1 MYFGYFLTFFI
12 TVLFILIYRYLAG
25 RVGLLDSPDAR
36 KNHEGH
42 IPLVGGL
49 AIFSSLLLTP
59 LFVHEHIENFGT
71 FLVCI
76 CFLLTMGLFDDVLEI
91 KASLRILAQVI
102 AASFMVLM
110 GGVVLVDFGNISP
123 SGLFALGSFSFFI
136 TIFATAG
143 AINAVNFSDG
153 LDGLAGGLVLITFS
167 FFAIVTALAE
177 RWAELEILLLLISA
191 LLAFLMFNARWA
203 GRKKAAVFLGDAGSM
218 CLGFTV
224 AWFSIDLS
232 QGDDRVV
239 TPVTV
244 LWFFALPLF
253 DTVGVMLRRILKSQ
267 SPLLPDREHL
277 HHIFVHAG
285 FSAGQTV
292 LIVYAFALI
301 MGGVGLFAWYFK
313 IPEFYMFTL
322 FLIMFTL
329 YFWGMMHAWKVMK
342 LLREVS
348 GH

>member
-1 MYFGYFLTFFI
+1 MYLGYFIIFLLTIFF
-12 TVLFILIYRYLAG
+12 VLAYSYIARL
-25 RVGLLDSPDAR
+25 VGLLDRPDDR

-42 IPLVGGL
+42 VPLVGGL

-59 LFVHEHIENFGT
+59 LFIQEQIEHFGV

-76 CFLLTMGLFDDVLEI
+76 CFLLIMGLLDDVLEI
-91 KASLRILAQVI
+91 KVSVRILAQVL
-102 AASFMVLM
+102 AASFMALV
-110 GGVVLVDFGNISP
+110 GGVMLTDFGNISP
-123 SGLFALGSFSFFI
+123 SGVFYLGSFSFFI
-136 TIFATAG
+136 TVFATAG
-143 AINAVNFSDG
+143 TINAVNFSDG
-153 LDGLAGGLVLITFS
+153 LDGLASGLVLIIFS
-167 FFAIVTALAE
+167 FFAIATALAE
-177 RWAELEILLLLISA
+177 RWAELEILLLLIST

-224 AWFSIDLS
+224 AWFAIDLT

-277 HHIFVHAG
+277 HHIFEHAG
-285 FSAGQTV
+285 FSVGQTV
-292 LIVYAFALI
+292 LVIYVLALL
-301 MGGVGLFAWYFK
+301 MGGVGLFAWYFR
-313 IPEFYMFTL
+313 ISEFYMFVL
-322 FLIMFTL
+322 FLVLFAL
-329 YFWGMMHAWKVMK
+329 YFWGMMHAWKAMK
-342 LLREVS
+342 FLRGVS

>member
-1 MYFGYFLTFFI
+1 MYFNYFLTFFI
-12 TVLFILIYRYLAG
+12 TILFILVYGYLAG
-25 RVGLLDSPDAR
+25 RVGLLDSPDDR

-59 LFVHEHIENFGT
+59 LFIHGQVENFGVY
-71 FLVCI
+71 FMCI
-76 CFLLTMGLFDDVLEI
+76 CFLLAMGLFDDVLEI
-91 KASLRILAQVI
+91 RASVRMLAQVV
-102 AASFMVLM
+102 AASFMVLV

-123 SGLFALGSFSFFI
+123 AGLFALGSFSFFI
-136 TIFATAG
+136 TVFATVG
-143 AINAVNFSDG
+143 TINAVNFSDG
-153 LDGLAGGLVLITFS
+153 LDGLAGGLVLIYFS
-167 FFAIVTALAE
+167 FFAMVTALAE
-177 RWAELEILLLLISA
+177 RWAELEMLLLLISA

-203 GRKKAAVFLGDAGSM
+203 GRKRAAVFLGDAGSM

-224 AWFSIDLS
+224 AWFAIDLT

-239 TPVTV
+239 TPVTA

-267 SPLLPDREHL
+267 SPLMPDREHL
-277 HHIFVHAG
+277 HHIFEHAG
-285 FSAGQTV
+285 FSVGQTV
-292 LIVYAFALI
+292 LIVYILALL
-301 MGGVGLFAWYFK
+301 MAGVGLFAWYFK
-313 IPEFYMFTL
+313 ISEFYMFAL
-322 FLIMFTL
+322 FLIIFAL

-342 LLREVS
+342 LLRGVS